1 MKIPKI
7 LEPVADSLRGFR
19 GNART
24 CILVEPLWGISYNLF
39 VPYASLYMLSL
50 GVSEGGIGAIAS
62 LGMVLQMFWSFSGG
76 WITDRL
82 GRRRTSPLFDLIS
95 WSAPT
100 LIWAFAR
107 DLKWFLAAAVLNS
120 AVRVVHISWSCLFI
134 EDSEPGRRVSLY
146 TWMSVAGTVS
156 GFFAPAAGLL
166 VKIYGLVPATRGL
179 YVFAFLA
186 MTSMFLVRNAFTKET
201 TIGKL
206 KMEESKGSNARAAFA
221 EYREAARLLLSR
233 RESLI
238 AFLLA
243 VLSNIHLQTRN
254 SFLSVVL
261 TKGVGL
267 SPALIAVFP
276 PLAAATTL
284 AVYLLVIPRVKRV
297 GFALFLSLGA
307 NVVGNLAIFFAPAAD
322 SAGAGAATLAAVLF
336 GTFAVAVGTGVAG
349 PVVDAVLA
357 NSVDE
362 SKRATIMSIIYTLM
376 FAISAPFGWLT
387 GVLAE
392 AGGRLPALFAAAAML
407 AAVALALS
415 VREDRRPKA

>member
-1 MKIPKI
+1 MNVPKVLTPI
-7 LEPVADSLRGFR
+7 ADSLRAFK
-19 GNART
+19 GNSRT
-24 CILVEPLWGISYNLF
+24 CILVEPIWGISYNLF

-50 GVSEGGIGAIAS
+50 GVNEAGIGAIAS
-62 LGMVLQMFWSFSGG
+62 LGMILQMFWSLSGG

-82 GRRRTSPLFDLIS
+82 GRRRTSLIFDLIS

-107 DLKWFLAAAVLNS
+107 DFKWFLAAAMLNS

-134 EDSEPGRRVSLY
+134 EDSEPKQRVSLY
-146 TWMSVAGTVS
+146 TWISVAGTVS
-156 GFFAPAAGLL
+156 GFFAPAAGIL
-166 VKIYGLVPATRGL
+166 VKTFGLVPATRAL
-179 YVFAFLA
+179 YFFAFVA
-186 MTSMFLVRNAFTKET
+186 MTTMFFLRNAFTKET
-201 TIGKL
+201 EIGKQRI
-206 KMEESKGSNARAAFA
+206 EESKRSNARATLA
-221 EYREAARLLLSR
+221 EYRDAFRILLSR
-233 RESLI
+233 RETLV
-238 AFLLA
+238 AFLLS

-267 SPALIAVFP
+267 PPALISAFP

-284 AVYLLVIPRVKRV
+284 AVYLLVIPRIKRV
-297 GFALFLSLGA
+297 RGALFLSLGA
-307 NVVGNLAIFFAPAAD
+307 NVVGNLAIFFAPGAD
-322 SAGAGAATLAAVLF
+322 ASGPIGASTLAAVIL

-362 SKRATIMSIIYTLM
+362 RKRATIMSIIYTLM

-387 GVLAE
+387 GILAG
-392 AGGRLPALFAAAAML
+392 AGKRLPALFAAASML
-407 AAVALALS
+407 AASLLALRI
-415 VREDRRPKA
+415 REERR